1 MKGGEWKRVPFHLHT
16 TLCEKKTDKKAAAT
30 TSMSCSC
37 QRWDL
42 CVIHV

>member
-16 TLCEKKTDKKAAAT
+16 TLCEKKTDKKAAST